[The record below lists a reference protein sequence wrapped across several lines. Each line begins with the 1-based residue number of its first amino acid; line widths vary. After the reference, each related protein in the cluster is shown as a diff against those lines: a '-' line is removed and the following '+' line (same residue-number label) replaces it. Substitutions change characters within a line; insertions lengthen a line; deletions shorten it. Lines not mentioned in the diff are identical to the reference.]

1 MLPGPR
7 LFRSR
12 WTAVLWAGGILWL
25 AIDVA
30 GVGGGPQRAG
40 PAATTT
46 DATGIPVD
54 DSDTR
59 NAFNAFDS
67 VG

>member
-1 MLPGPR
+1 MMPGPR

-12 WTAVLWAGGILWL
+12 WKAVLWAGGILWL

-30 GVGGGPQRAG
+30 GVGGPKHAG
-40 PAATTT
+40 SGATTT
-46 DATGIPVD
+46 DATGVPVD

-59 NAFNAFDS
+59 NALNAFGS
-67 VG
+67 GG